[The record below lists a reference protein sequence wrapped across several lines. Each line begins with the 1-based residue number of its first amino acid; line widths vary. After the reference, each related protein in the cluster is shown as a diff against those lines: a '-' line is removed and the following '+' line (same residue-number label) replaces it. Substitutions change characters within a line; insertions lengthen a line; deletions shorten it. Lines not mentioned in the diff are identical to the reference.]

1 MQLTKQLAHQQN
13 IGVLFTEHSMDVV
26 FDFADKII
34 VLARGQVI
42 ASGNPSYIQNHQLV
56 QEVYFGKKMTQQ
68 LQQHS

>member
-1 MQLTKQLAHQQN
+1 M
-13 IGVLFTEHSMDVV
+13 VVV

-34 VLARGQVI
+34 FLDRGQVI
-42 ASGNPSYIQNHQLV
+42 ASGSPSYIQNHQLV